1 MKSQNAGIP
10 CIMKIGVDARPLF
23 LQDYLLILMKIS
35 FLATHQGLVKIL
47 IKPSVTT
54 LFNPDQTF
62 CMGVYQ
68 YFLFFSRILQKVTK
82 PLQKR

>member
-1 MKSQNAGIP
+1 M
-10 CIMKIGVDARPLF
+10 PLF

-54 LFNPDQTF
+54 LFDPDQTF